1 MKNKHPFWTK
11 LDWRG
16 PRPLTLRELILKSNF
31 DTMMEIIIDF
41 HSKMANQGGTF
52 LKALRI
58 LSFCSY
64 VYSPKIAIF

>member
-1 MKNKHPFWTK
+1 MKDKHPIWTK
-11 LDWRG
+11 LDWCG
-16 PRPLTLRELILKSNF
+16 ARPLTLRELIMKSNF

-41 HSKMANQGGTF
+41 HSKMDNQGGTF

-58 LSFCSY
+58 LSFCNY